1 MGVIR
6 IDINGEVNEISN
18 EMPEIQKPE
27 EESPNKWEI
36 PDLQIVEIVH
46 ETERKPA
53 IKPRMIEDLL
63 KIIDKGR
70 GKVEREIGNC

>member
-27 EESPNKWEI
+27 EKKPNEWEI

-53 IKPRMIEDLL
+53 IEPRMIEDLL
-63 KIIDKGR
+63 RIIDKGR
-70 GKVEREIGNC
+70 GKVEKKIGNC